1 MIAGVLDLARLLGL
15 SALLLSFAILAGRRL
30 QPLAYAAQSVAV
42 GLVALCQAGVQG
54 DWTLTLVAL
63 VLAVEGVVLWFNRPV
78 LPGRTAFPVV
88 AVCGALLLVV
98 LATASTPFDAL
109 GVPLAVVLL
118 GLLGA
123 AAMPGP
129 YGVLSLLNGVVLG
142 MVVVPGL
149 PLRPAL
155 TLALAG
161 LALVVVKDGSRLVWV
176 RR

>member
-1 MIAGVLDLARLLGL
+1 MAGVLDLARLLGL
-15 SALLLSFAILAGRRL
+15 SALLLSFAIMAGRRL
-30 QPLAYAAQSVAV
+30 QPVAYAAQSVAI
-42 GLVALCQAGVQG
+42 GLVALCQAEGQS
-54 DWTLTLVAL
+54 DWTLALVSL
-63 VLAVEGVVLWFNRPV
+63 VLAVQGVLLWFNRPA
-78 LPGRTAFPVV
+78 LPGRAAFPVV
-88 AVCGALLLVV
+88 TVCAALLLVV
-98 LATASTPFDAL
+98 LATASTPSDGM
-109 GVPLAVVLL
+109 GVPLAIVLL

-123 AAMPGP
+123 AAIPGP

-161 LALVVVKDGSRLVWV
+161 LALVIVTDGSRLVWV